1 MPLLTIAPGFH
12 LDGDW
17 PGRLLVDGRA
27 PDEAELRSL
36 VAATPSSHADHLC
49 LFRLPAHL
57 LEAFWMALER
67 EGRLSQGA
75 ATTLFA
81 EVAGFLEYKSLAP
94 PAGAVFEVVARRA
107 GETEEPRHC
116 LDWGVANLGDE
127 ATHSEVAL
135 GESLVR
141 LRLDPG
147 EGYRLPKDGLQAAAC
162 TLGMAGPDLRLV
174 IRRPEGPSRFA
185 ESGGRGAP

>member
-36 VAATPSSHADHLC
+36 VLVMPSSHADHLC

-57 LEAFWMALER
+57 LEELWMSLER
-67 EGRLSQGA
+67 EGGLSQDVA
-75 ATTLFA
+75 STLFA

-107 GETEEPRHC
+107 GETEDPRLC

-127 ATHSEVAL
+127 ATHSEVVV
-135 GESLVR
+135 GGSR
-141 LRLDPG
+141 LRLRLEPG
-147 EGYRLPKDGLQAAAC
+147 EGYRLPKGGLQAAAC
-162 TLGMAGPDLRLV
+162 TQGQAGPDLRLV
-174 IRRPEGPSRFA
+174 IRRPEGAALLPA
-185 ESGGRGAP
+185 SGGP